1 MQYHQKY
8 FPTFDKKGK
17 ITNEFLVVANNK
29 DDKGLYKIR

>member
-8 FPTFDKKGK
+8 FPTFDKKGN

-29 DDKGLYKIR
+29 DKEDLLN